1 MTFDLGHFLARRAV
15 AQVAQLQRTAVAAA
29 LWSRKCALLLATTA
43 AIAANAGNAVPGKVK
58 LIPWSGRGDWCM
70 ATLFAAVSAARQQPA
85 ALFSARKLAGFL
97 AGLCYGSMQPKAHGL
112 DRVVAWRAWRAFVA
126 RLAAYVSASQ
136 RFVARLRARRAR
148 TKMARVRELAW
159 VAAL

>member
-1 MTFDLGHFLARRAV
+1 MDLLITWECKSEAVAMAFDLGHFLARRAV

-112 DRVVAWRAWRAFVA
+112 DRVVAWRAWRAC
-126 RLAAYVSASQ
+126 RS
-136 RFVARLRARRAR
+136 
-148 TKMARVRELAW
+148 ARVIRILAHCW
-159 VAAL
+159 SA